1 MELFESQKKEKL
13 EKARPLA
20 DRLRPKNLSEIVG
33 QSHLVSEGKVL
44 WRAIQSDN
52 FSSIIL
58 FGPPG
63 CGKTALGYLIANLT
77 RRHYYSLNAVMANV
91 NDIRRITSEAKN
103 RIEREGKKTI
113 LFVDEIHRF
122 NKVQQDALLPDVE
135 KGIISIVGATVM
147 NPFFSVIPPLLSRSL
162 VFELKKLDKPDIN
175 RIVQKAL
182 SDKEKG
188 FGNIEVDIEEDALDF
203 LSGSTDGDARK
214 ALNAL
219 EIAVLTTE
227 SEKGKIKITRGI
239 IEDSLQKKHVLYDS
253 TGDGHYDTVSAFIKS
268 MRGSD
273 PDAAVYWLAKLL
285 YSGEDPMFVA
295 RRIVICASEDIGN
308 ADPLALVVS
317 QSAADAVNF
326 IGMPEAKIILAQ
338 AAIYVASAQKSNASY
353 MAVSNAWK
361 DIEDNGEIF
370 EVPAHL
376 KDSSYKSS
384 SKLGRGKGYKYPH
397 SFPGHYVKQEYLPGR
412 KNYYQPSENG
422 YEKKISER
430 LKKWKTESKD

>member
-1 MELFESQKKEKL
+1 MELFESQKKDKL

-20 DRLRPKNLSEIVG
+20 DRLRPKNLNEIVG
-33 QSHLVSEGKVL
+33 QDHLVAEGRIL

-52 FSSIIL
+52 LSSIIL

-77 RRHYYSLNAVMANV
+77 SRHYYSLNAVMANV
-91 NDIRRITSEAKN
+91 NDIRKIICEAKS
-103 RIEREGKKTI
+103 RIEDEGKKSV
-113 LFVDEIHRF
+113 LFIDEIHRF

-135 KGIISIVGATVM
+135 RGTISIVGATVM
-147 NPFFSVIPPLLSRSL
+147 NPFFSVTAPLLSRSL
-162 VFELKKLDKPDIN
+162 VFELKKLGKRDIIGIID
-175 RIVQKAL
+175 RAL
-182 SDKEKG
+182 QDVEKG
-188 FGNIEVDIEEDALDF
+188 FGGMNVEIDKDALDF

-219 EIAVLTTE
+219 EIAVLTTATAE
-227 SEKGKIKITRGI
+227 GKIRITSEVV
-239 IEDSLQKKHVLYDS
+239 EDSLQKKHIFYDS
-253 TGDGHYDTVSAFIKS
+253 SGDGHYDTVSAFIKS

-295 RRIVICASEDIGN
+295 RRIVICASEDVGN
-308 ADPLALVVS
+308 ADPIALIVA
-317 QSAADAVNF
+317 QSAADAVSF

-338 AAIYVASAQKSNASY
+338 AAIYVACAGKSNASY
-353 MAVSNAWK
+353 NAVMNAWN
-361 DIEDNGEIF
+361 DIEDKGEIF
-370 EVPAHL
+370 EVPANL

-397 SFPGHYVKQEYLPGR
+397 SFPGGYVKQEYLP
-412 KNYYQPSENG
+412 KEKKYYRPTENG

-430 LKKWKTESKD
+430 LKKWKTGSKD